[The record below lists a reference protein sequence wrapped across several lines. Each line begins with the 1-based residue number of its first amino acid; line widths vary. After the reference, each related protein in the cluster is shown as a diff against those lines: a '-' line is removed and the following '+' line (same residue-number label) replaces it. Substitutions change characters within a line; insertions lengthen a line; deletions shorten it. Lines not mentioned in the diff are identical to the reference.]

1 MKVIG
6 IERKKGTYEGR
17 EYDNIVLTCTAPY
30 PEEKEASGYFAE
42 TVKVKY
48 SVFVETDIDINDD
61 IIVNYNKFGQVKELV
76 RKE

>member
-6 IERKKGTYEGR
+6 IERKKGNYEGR
-17 EYDNIVLTCTAPY
+17 EYDNIVLTCTTPY
-30 PEEKEASGYFAE
+30 PEEKEATGYFSD

-48 SVFVETDIDINDD
+48 VVFEESEIDIGDE
-61 IIVNYNKFGQVKELV
+61 ISVYYNKFGQVQHLI

>member
-1 MKVIG
+1 MKVVG

-17 EYDNIVLTCTAPY
+17 EYDNIVLTCLAPY
-30 PEEKEASGYFAE
+30 PEKKEALGQFAE

-48 SVFVETDIDINDD
+48 LVFEETDIDIGDD
-61 IIVNYNKFGQVKELV
+61 ITVNYNKFGQVRELV